1 MEIVMSQSNQSDL
14 FSSKVLKLKF
24 KIGSFHSSNRLI
36 LEDDKITITPSP
48 YAIEETAVTC
58 IPSNENWLEFSH
70 NLEQLNVLSW
80 DKSYHDPSILDGTQ
94 WSLLVLTESY
104 EVDTGGSNA
113 YPGNFDE
120 LIKTINRLISQEY
133 FTLNYNRTSRY
144 ISG

>member
-1 MEIVMSQSNQSDL
+1 MSQSNQSDL
-14 FSSKVLKLKF
+14 FSSKILKLKF
-24 KIGSFHSSNRLI
+24 TIGSWHSSNRLI
-36 LEDDKITITPSP
+36 LEGDKITVTPSTS
-48 YAIEETAVTC
+48 AFEEAEVTC

-70 NLEQLNVLSW
+70 NLEKLNVLGW

-104 EVDTGGSNA
+104 EIDTGGSNA
-113 YPGNFDE
+113 YPDNFDE

>member
-1 MEIVMSQSNQSDL
+1 MSQSSQSDL
-14 FSSKVLKLKF
+14 FSSKILKLKF
-24 KIGSFHSSNRLI
+24 TIGSWHSSNRLI
-36 LEDDKITITPSP
+36 LEGDKITVTPSTS
-48 YAIEETAVTC
+48 AIEEAEVTC

-70 NLEQLNVLSW
+70 NLEKLNVLGW

-94 WSLLVLTESY
+94 WSFLVLTESY
-104 EVDTGGSNA
+104 EIDTGGSNA